1 MSDSETDLCAGL
13 SMDKDE
19 MFLKPARK
27 TRQKMSKSRR
37 RGRCDDLCHLHRG
50 TTKGMQFG
58 MAAAQI
64 DLLNIVSLKWWSNH
78 EYIGG

>member
-27 TRQKMSKSRR
+27 TRRKMSKPRL
-37 RGRCDDLCHLHRG
+37 RGRCDNLCHLHRG
-50 TTKGMQFG
+50 TMKGMQFG

-64 DLLNIVSLKWWSNH
+64 AGRPV
-78 EYIGG
+78 EYRFLEMAEQP